1 MYGAFLSGE
10 TKDLVMDPYLQRS
23 NKVYNFIG
31 TSFGVDAGMDM
42 FSRKVQSRDGA
53 FFSDGGSQGGGGG
66 GSGTKG
72 GVKSLRFDLVAIYD
86 FAEKEALMMKHF

>member
-10 TKDLVMDPYLQRS
+10 TKDSVMDLHLRRS

-42 FSRKVQSRDGA
+42 FTKNVQSREGA
-53 FFSDGGSQGGGGG
+53 FF
-66 GSGTKG
+66 
-72 GVKSLRFDLVAIYD
+72 
-86 FAEKEALMMKHF
+86 